1 MQSAGVDAQII
12 GPVSERGMES
22 ASFKLRTSDEEL
34 DLKERLRRQPSR
46 AGRMCDDL

>member
-22 ASFKLRTSDEEL
+22 ASFELRTSDEEL
-34 DLKERLRRQPSR
+34 GLKERLRRQPSR